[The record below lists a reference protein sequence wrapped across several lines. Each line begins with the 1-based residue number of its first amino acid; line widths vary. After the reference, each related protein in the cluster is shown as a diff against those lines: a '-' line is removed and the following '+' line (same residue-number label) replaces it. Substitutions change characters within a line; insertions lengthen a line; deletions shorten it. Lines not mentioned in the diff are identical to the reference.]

1 MCRWFFGSLS
11 VCLLLISPAR
21 GDQTFP
27 YKAYVTSSEV
37 YVRSGPGKNYY
48 PTSKLRTGDQ
58 VEIYRHDPGGWFAI
72 RPPSG
77 SFTWVS
83 ARYLEK
89 STHGLAKVVGNEV
102 AARVGSEF
110 SDIRDVIQVRLHRG
124 EVVEILES
132 KEFRSGTDAG
142 TWCKVAP
149 PSGEFRWVSGK
160 FVDPEFPHDGVR
172 QTTAE
177 NNPLIHPTAM
187 VRPEPAA
194 SPAAPAWPPA
204 RRSAAAM
211 AEETADP
218 PSQARADARPTQAG
232 QEPST
237 QDATAAPAAGS
248 DYATRQ
254 FNPSQPTRQI
264 SPEEYQAQ
272 LDQLDSELSVMLVEE
287 PSVWKFDELGLRARD
302 LVHQAET
309 AVERGRARQLVA
321 RIEQS
326 EDVKLRYETVHNLKT
341 QTERDNRQLAQTAS
355 ARAAS
360 RPANPPEQGFDGT
373 GRLARV
379 VSSKF
384 GTPQYALVD
393 NQNNVICYV
402 SPAPGVNMQYYI
414 GRRVGITGERGYDTN
429 ARAQHL
435 MAQHVTPL
443 ENGGTTV
450 R

>member
-1 MCRWFFGSLS
+1 MCRWFVGLPTL
-11 VCLLLISPAR
+11 CLLLISAAR

-27 YKAYVTSSEV
+27 YKAYVTSGEV

-48 PTSKLRTGDQ
+48 PTSKLKIGDP
-58 VEIYRHDPGGWFAI
+58 VEVYRHDPGGWFAI

-89 STHGLAKVVGNEV
+89 SKHGLAKIVGNEV

-110 SDIRDVIQVRLHRG
+110 SDIREVIQVRLHRG

-132 KEFRSGTDAG
+132 KEFRSGPEAG
-142 TWCKVAP
+142 IWCKVAP
-149 PSGEFRWVSGK
+149 PSGEFRWVAGK
-160 FVDPEFPHDGVR
+160 FVDAEFPHDGVR

-177 NNPLIHPTAM
+177 NNPLVHPTAM
-187 VRPEPAA
+187 SRPEPTASNAGPA
-194 SPAAPAWPPA
+194 SPPGLTA
-204 RRSAAAM
+204 RRSAAVLAG
-211 AEETADP
+211 ETADP
-218 PSQARADARPTQAG
+218 PLRTNSTPDA
-232 QEPST
+232 
-237 QDATAAPAAGS
+237 AAVPAAGS
-248 DYATRQ
+248 NYATRQ
-254 FNPSQPTRQI
+254 FNPLQPTREI
-264 SPEEYQAQ
+264 SPEEFQAQ
-272 LDQLDSELSVMLVEE
+272 LDQLDSELGVMLVEE

-302 LVHQAET
+302 LVNQAET

-326 EDVKLRYETVHNLKT
+326 EDVKLRYDTVHNLKT
-341 QTERDNRQLAQTAS
+341 QTERENRQLAQTVS

-360 RPANPPEQGFDGT
+360 RPANSPEHGFDGT

-379 VSSKF
+379 VSAKF

-402 SPAPGVNMQYYI
+402 TPAPGVNMQYYI

-429 ARAQHL
+429 TRAQHL

>member
-1 MCRWFFGSLS
+1 MCRWFVGLPT
-11 VCLLLISPAR
+11 VCLLLVSSTR

-27 YKAYVTSSEV
+27 YKAYVTSGEV

-48 PTSKLRTGDQ
+48 PTSKLKVGDQ
-58 VEIYRHDPGGWFAI
+58 VEVYRHDPGGWFAI
-72 RPPSG
+72 RPPKD
-77 SFTWVS
+77 SFTWIS

-89 STHGLAKVVGNEV
+89 GKHGLAKVVGDQV

-124 EVVEILES
+124 EVVEILET
-132 KEFRSGTDAG
+132 KEFRSGPEAG
-142 TWCKVAP
+142 TWYKVAP

-160 FVDPEFPHDGVR
+160 FVDSEFPHDGVR
-172 QTTAE
+172 PSTAE
-177 NNPLIHPTAM
+177 NNPLIHPAAI
-187 VRPEPAA
+187 VRPEEPRPTPGREEPAA
-194 SPAAPAWPPA
+194 QEAAAVPAA
-204 RRSAAAM
+204 
-211 AEETADP
+211 
-218 PSQARADARPTQAG
+218 
-232 QEPST
+232 EP
-237 QDATAAPAAGS
+237 Q
-248 DYATRQ
+248 YATRQ
-254 FNPSQPTRQI
+254 FSPSQPARQI
-264 SPEEYQAQ
+264 SPEEFQAQ
-272 LDQLDSELSVMLVEE
+272 LDQLDSELAVMLVEE

-302 LVHQAET
+302 LVNQAET

-326 EDVKLRYETVHNLKT
+326 EDIKLRYDTVHNLKT
-341 QTERDNRQLAQTAS
+341 QTERENRQLAQTAS

-360 RPANPPEQGFDGT
+360 RPASSPDQGFDGT

-379 VSSKF
+379 VSTKF
-384 GTPQYALVD
+384 GAPQYALVD
-393 NQNNVICYV
+393 SQNNVICYV

-429 ARAQHL
+429 AQVQHL

>member
-1 MCRWFFGSLS
+1 MCRWFVGLPT
-11 VCLLLISPAR
+11 VCLLLISSAR

-48 PTSKLRTGDQ
+48 PTSKLKSGDE
-58 VEIYRHDPGGWFAI
+58 VEVYRHDPGGWFAI

-83 ARYLEK
+83 ARYLETSK
-89 STHGLAKVVGNEV
+89 HGLVKVVGDQV
-102 AARVGSEF
+102 AARVGSDF

-124 EVVEILES
+124 EVLEILET
-132 KEFRSGTDAG
+132 KEFRSGPEAG
-142 TWCKVAP
+142 TWYKVAP

-160 FVDPEFPHDGVR
+160 FVDAEFPHDGVR
-172 QTTAE
+172 QASAE
-177 NNPLIHPTAM
+177 HNPLIHPTAM
-187 VRPEPAA
+187 VRPDTA
-194 SPAAPAWPPA
+194 SGAAPPERRP
-204 RRSAAAM
+204 RRSAAAL
-211 AEETADP
+211 AEEAADP
-218 PSQARADARPTQAG
+218 PPRANADPGPTG
-232 QEPST
+232 VVPGPPP
-237 QDATAAPAAGS
+237 QDAATSPAAES
-248 DYATRQ
+248 NYATRQ
-254 FNPSQPTRQI
+254 FNPSQPTRQT
-264 SPEEYQAQ
+264 SPEEFQAQ
-272 LDQLDSELSVMLVEE
+272 LDELDLALSVMLVEE
-287 PSVWKFDELGLRARD
+287 PSVWKFDDLGLRARD
-302 LVHQAET
+302 LVNQAET

-326 EDVKLRYETVHNLKT
+326 EDVKLRYDTVHNLKT
-341 QTERDNRQLAQTAS
+341 QTERENRQLAQTVS

-360 RPANPPEQGFDGT
+360 RPANSPEQGYDGT

-393 NQNNVICYV
+393 NQNNILCYV
-402 SPAPGVNMQYYI
+402 TPAPGVNMQYYI

>member
-1 MCRWFFGSLS
+1 MCRWFVRLPTL
-11 VCLLLISPAR
+11 CLLLISSAR

-27 YKAYVTSSEV
+27 YKAYVTSGEV

-48 PTSKLRTGDQ
+48 PTSKLKTGDQ
-58 VEIYRHDPGGWFAI
+58 VEVYRHDPGGWFAI

-89 STHGLAKVVGNEV
+89 GKHGLAKVVGNEV

-124 EVVEILES
+124 EVVEVLES
-132 KEFRSGTDAG
+132 KEFRSGPEAG
-142 TWCKVAP
+142 TWYKVAP
-149 PSGEFRWVSGK
+149 PSGEFRWVAGK
-160 FVDPEFPHDGVR
+160 FVDAEFPHDGVR

-177 NNPLIHPTAM
+177 NNPLIHPTATS
-187 VRPEPAA
+187 RPETAA
-194 SPAAPAWPPA
+194 SSAGPASPPGLTA
-204 RRSAAAM
+204 RRSAAAL
-211 AEETADP
+211 AEQTADP
-218 PSQARADARPTQAG
+218 PLQA
-232 QEPST
+232 SSI
-237 QDATAAPAAGS
+237 QDATAVPAAGS

-254 FNPSQPTRQI
+254 FSPSQATRQI
-264 SPEEYQAQ
+264 SPEEFQAQ
-272 LDQLDSELSVMLVEE
+272 LDQLDSELAVMLVEE
-287 PSVWKFDELGLRARD
+287 PSVWKFDEMGLRARD
-302 LVHQAET
+302 LVNQAET

-326 EDVKLRYETVHNLKT
+326 EDVKLRYDTIHNLKT
-341 QTERDNRQLAQTAS
+341 QTERENRQLAQTAS

-360 RPANPPEQGFDGT
+360 RPANSPEQGFDGT

-379 VSSKF
+379 VSAKF

-402 SPAPGVNMQYYI
+402 TPAPGVNMQYYI

-443 ENGGTTV
+443 ENGGTAV